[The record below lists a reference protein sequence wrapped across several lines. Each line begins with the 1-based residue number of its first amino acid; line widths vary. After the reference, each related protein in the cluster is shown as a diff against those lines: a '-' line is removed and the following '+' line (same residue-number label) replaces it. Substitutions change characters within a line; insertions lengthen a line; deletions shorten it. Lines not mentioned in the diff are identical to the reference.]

1 MKRTPRADSALTLAA
16 LAATFFGLFAIW
28 DSGYA
33 RAAVNG
39 QLLPR
44 EFIYQAVIAVA
55 SVAAGLWLGK
65 FDSKRVMRYAT
76 TGLVV
81 SFVLLLM
88 VELPVIGKEIN
99 GARRWIGFGP
109 FTVQP
114 AEFCKVTCIVFLAS
128 ALSRRPEWI
137 QPKTKDWFQWMDRV
151 FVPKLKRAWPLACV
165 LAVTVLIEL
174 EPDLATATVIVL
186 TTGVMLYLGRVSK
199 KSLVTL
205 GALVLVVLSLLV
217 MKEPYRLA
225 RLANHGDRWSEAN
238 IESIGYQTTQSEM
251 AFASGGMI
259 GVGLGEGR
267 AKHTL
272 PAPTTDF
279 VLATIGEEFG
289 LIGSLA
295 VIGLLGFITWRLYA
309 ASFSRQEMFGKL
321 VLGGTATWLAVQTV
335 VNVTMVNGHLTAIGV
350 PLPFFSYGGS
360 SLLALWAAI
369 GLCQAVNA
377 SPETVEEQEPAPRRH
392 SGSVMARP
400 QPARSK
406 VALR

>member
-1 MKRTPRADSALTLAA
+1 MKKTARADTALTLAA
-16 LAATFFGLFAIW
+16 LVATLFGLFAIW

-33 RAAVNG
+33 RAAANG

-44 EFIYQAVIAVA
+44 EFIYQAVIAVV
-55 SVAAGLWLGK
+55 SVAVGLWIGK
-65 FDSKRVMRYAT
+65 FDSAKLRKFAKV
-76 TGLVV
+76 GLVV
-81 SFVLLLM
+81 SFVLLVM

-99 GARRWIGFGP
+99 GAKRWIGFGP
-109 FTVQP
+109 FTIQP
-114 AEFCKVTCIVFLAS
+114 AEFAKVTCILFLAA
-128 ALSRRPEWI
+128 ALAGRAEWK
-137 QPKTKDWFQWMDRV
+137 QPRVRDWFEWMDKV
-151 FVPKLKRAWPLACV
+151 FVPKLKRAWPLLCV
-165 LAVTVLIEL
+165 LGVAVMIEL
-174 EPDLATATVIVL
+174 EPDLATASVIVL
-186 TTGVMLYLGRVSK
+186 TTGMMLYLGRVSK
-199 KSLVTL
+199 KSLLTL
-205 GALVLVVLSLLV
+205 STVVIVVLGLLIL
-217 MKEPYRLA
+217 KEPYRLA
-225 RLANHGDRWSEAN
+225 RLSNHGDRWSEAN

-279 VLATIGEEFG
+279 VLATVGEEFG
-289 LIGSLA
+289 LIGSLF

-309 ASFSRQEMFGKL
+309 ASLRREETFGRL
-321 VLGGTATWLAVQTV
+321 VLGGTATWIAVQTV

-360 SLLALWAAI
+360 SLLAMWAAI

-377 SPETVEEQEPAPRRH
+377 SPEVVKEAAEPKGRESAKFATRQEPVRER
-392 SGSVMARP
+392 
-400 QPARSK
+400 